1 MDKDELIKIGVNTLK
16 TEIDAMERTMSRIG
30 HEFADSV
37 EMIMACKGRVVVT
50 GMGKSGLIGKK
61 IAATLASTGTPA
73 FFLHPAEGVHGDLG
87 MLVKGDV
94 VIAIS
99 NSGETDEIKMLL
111 PLIKR
116 LGIGLISIVG
126 NIDST
131 LAKKS
136 DYVLDASII
145 KEACPLN
152 LAPTSSTTVSLAL
165 GDALAVALIERRGFK
180 AEDFAML
187 HPSGALGKK
196 LLLTVSDLMHSGNE
210 LPIVNMGTSVREAVS
225 VINEKRFGSTAVL
238 DYEGRVIGII
248 TDGDL
253 RRAMS
258 KYEDPYGMKASDIM
272 TANPKIIS
280 DSDLAASA
288 LRIMETFSISALFIL
303 DENKKL
309 IGIIHLQDILKAG
322 LV

>member
-1 MDKDELIKIGVNTLK
+1 
-16 TEIDAMERTMSRIG
+16 
-30 HEFADSV
+30 
-37 EMIMACKGRVVVT
+37 
-50 GMGKSGLIGKK
+50 
-61 IAATLASTGTPA
+61 
-73 FFLHPAEGVHGDLG
+73 
-87 MLVKGDV
+87 
-94 VIAIS
+94 
-99 NSGETDEIKMLL
+99 MLL

-309 IGIIHLQDILKAG
+309 TGIIHLQDILKAG

>member
-1 MDKDELIKIGVNTLK
+1 MDKNELVKIGVNTLR
-16 TEIDAMERTMSRIG
+16 TEIEAMERTMSRIG
-30 HEFADSV
+30 GDFADSV

-99 NSGETDEIKMLL
+99 NSGETDEIKILL

-116 LGIGLISIVG
+116 LGVGLISIVG
-126 NIDST
+126 SVDST
-131 LAKKS
+131 LARKS
-136 DYVLDASII
+136 DHVLDASVV

-180 AEDFAML
+180 EEDFAML
-187 HPSGALGKK
+187 HPSGALGKR
-196 LLLTVSDLMHSGNE
+196 LLLTVADLMHTGNE
-210 LPIVNMGTSVREAVS
+210 LPAVNQDSGVREAVS
-225 VINEKRFGSTAVL
+225 VINSKRFGSTAVI
-238 DYEGRVIGII
+238 DGEGSVVGII

-258 KYEDPYGMKASDIM
+258 KYGDPYNMKASDIM
-272 TANPKIIS
+272 TVNPKVIA
-280 DSDLAASA
+280 DHDLAASA
-288 LRIMETFSISALFIL
+288 LRIMETFSISALFVL

-309 IGIIHLQDILKAG
+309 EGIIHLQDLLKAG